1 MYHVTKHYPHSLGLS
16 ACFRQPGATSHCK
29 DWHGYPLAFTFE
41 FMAREL
47 DANDWVIDFGSLKPL
62 KEWLVATFDHKM
74 IIRADDPA
82 LPDALAMQKRG
93 WATVIT
99 MRRVGMEAFAATAFA
114 QCKQSF
120 LIRRGYTPRVS
131 LTKVTV
137 AEHEGNSA
145 SYSEP
150 L

>member
-16 ACFRQPGATSHCK
+16 ACFRQPGATSHCRF
-29 DWHGYPLAFTFE
+29 WHGYPLAFTFE
-41 FMAREL
+41 FASRVL
-47 DANDWVIDFGSLKPL
+47 DDNDWVIDFGALKPL

-74 IIRADDPA
+74 ILRENDPMIDAALQMQLDGAADV
-82 LPDALAMQKRG
+82 
-93 WATVIT
+93 VI
-99 MRRVGMEAFAATAFA
+99 MPRVGMEAFAFNAFM
-114 QCKQSF
+114 QCKANI
-120 LIRRGYTPRVS
+120 LIRGGYHPRVS